1 MVKVSIIIP
10 VYNPG
15 KLFEKCIDSALNQT
29 LKDIEVICIN
39 DGSIDGSIDIL
50 NENTDFRL
58 KIFNQKNQGVSE
70 FDLIVEHESCEE
82 RDIGE
87 DSTVGDHRQGMWRLP
102 KEPANLP
109 RSAEE

>member
-58 KIFNQKNQGVSE
+58 KIFNQKKSRCWK
-70 FDLIVEHESCEE
+70 S
-82 RDIGE
+82 
-87 DSTVGDHRQGMWRLP
+87 
-102 KEPANLP
+102 
-109 RSAEE
+109 